1 MRWAKNLVDNIPVPS
16 LGSVINKTLD
26 RMTPQE
32 LLEIVVPFEAAS
44 V

>member
-1 MRWAKNLVDNIPVPS
+1 MCWAKNLVDNLPVPS
-16 LGSVINKTLD
+16 LGVVIDKTLD
-26 RMTPQE
+26 RRTPQE